1 MRDRI
6 VAEKM
11 CWRNKSVQAD
21 GGGVVLTSW
30 KLSEAGHGASPSTL
44 TPSVFSWHDGGWRW
58 HDCVDLCWCL
68 LFCYAPAPLYSCF
81 LFLLCPIYS
90 FVLPVLA
97 CFIVN
102 TTSLCLPAPCFL
114 VPAHFHFCL
123 IGLIHTCSGLSNQAH
138 LVVIS
143 SSARCPFSP
152 QCWTDLSAYNAGSS
166 EEVAPTL
173 ASNQSALF
181 IKHISG

>member
-1 MRDRI
+1 
-6 VAEKM
+6 M
-11 CWRNKSVQAD
+11 CW
-21 GGGVVLTSW
+21 W
-30 KLSEAGHGASPSTL
+30 
-44 TPSVFSWHDGGWRW
+44 
-58 HDCVDLCWCL
+58 L
-68 LFCYAPAPLYSCF
+68 LFCYALAPLYSCF
-81 LFLLCPIYS
+81 LFLLHPIYS

-102 TTSLCLPAPCFL
+102 TTSLSLPAPCFL

-152 QCWTDLSAYNAGSS
+152 HAGLILLRTQCWCWKKVLQHWLPINLLYLYSTFRGSQSVARLDKNIHFDLRR
-166 EEVAPTL
+166 
-173 ASNQSALF
+173 
-181 IKHISG
+181 IKHVK